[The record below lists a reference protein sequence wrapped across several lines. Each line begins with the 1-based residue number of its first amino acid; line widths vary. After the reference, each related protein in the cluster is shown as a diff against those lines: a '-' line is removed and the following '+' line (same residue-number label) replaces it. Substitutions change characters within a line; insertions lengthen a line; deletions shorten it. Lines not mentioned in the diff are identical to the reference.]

1 VGLTTIRGTL
11 AAVRY
16 VSEETGF
23 TVGSLK
29 TATRADLC
37 VVGKLPAVPLGSF
50 VRLEGWFCTHDT
62 YGEQFK
68 IKSFE
73 VEIPSS
79 EAGIL
84 GYLGYMPNIGPGRA
98 QQLVRHFGKEVL
110 TVIEE
115 TPERLTEVRG
125 ITPDRAK
132 VIHATYLE
140 HGTKREILI
149 FLKKLQMTDNQ
160 INRVLSRYTPVQ
172 IYRVFEKNPYQLI
185 EDVPGFGFKIVD
197 GIAIRSGY
205 DKNGIPRAKAACR
218 HLLRQASEQE
228 GHVYLPWGTLKYR
241 LMHDLEID
249 PVVAHRAVEFMRQDG
264 YIVIE
269 GESKVFDVIYM
280 QREARCAKR
289 LLEMM
294 KDR

>member
-1 VGLTTIRGTL
+1 
-11 AAVRY
+11 
-16 VSEETGF
+16 
-23 TVGSLK
+23 
-29 TATRADLC
+29 
-37 VVGKLPAVPLGSF
+37 
-50 VRLEGWFCTHDT
+50 
-62 YGEQFK
+62 
-68 IKSFE
+68 
-73 VEIPSS
+73 
-79 EAGIL
+79 
-84 GYLGYMPNIGPGRA
+84 
-98 QQLVRHFGKEVL
+98 
-110 TVIEE
+110 
-115 TPERLTEVRG
+115 
-125 ITPDRAK
+125 
-132 VIHATYLE
+132 
-140 HGTKREILI
+140 
-149 FLKKLQMTDNQ
+149 
-160 INRVLSRYTPVQ
+160 
-172 IYRVFEKNPYQLI
+172 VFEKNPYQLI

-289 LLEMM
+289 LLEMV